1 MRVAGAV
8 SVCKLKLCLTP
19 NLWLLFGYKTGLFIG
34 WTAVAG
40 RGKNTDVAE
49 LLKRTFA
56 ETFVFLFFEVCVRL
70 AVEKAETARGY
81 RVGIM
86 REKGGGAIWE
96 STGSYKYV
104 DPQSTYIYRAPQCM
118 SPRWNSNDWRN
129 A

>member
-49 LLKRTFA
+49 LLKGQFA
-56 ETFVFLFFEVCVRL
+56 ETFFIFYFSRYE
-70 AVEKAETARGY
+70 
-81 RVGIM
+81 
-86 REKGGGAIWE
+86 
-96 STGSYKYV
+96 YV
-104 DPQSTYIYRAPQCM
+104 
-118 SPRWNSNDWRN
+118 
-129 A
+129 